1 MYASGYSQV
10 SKSSPQAQK
19 KTQYRSKGKSCGY
32 YMRIVFF
39 FSSLIQSLII
49 VSLVLFLVYGKTQ
62 DSAST
67 VRIQHLEESF
77 SRLSIDNVA
86 LRHQRK
92 NLTNLLNTTLTEKAR
107 NDWDLA
113 KLRYISNI
121 SVIFIQDIDKK
132 LQQCSQRL
140 IFSESISST
149 ARCPTT
155 FQSNCGLMAEQLK
168 ARLELVESNFTQTAQ
183 RMRMEMDQTAKERDR
198 INLEAIHLRRDKS
211 THEKEVEFFRQKC
224 KNDFSESLSG
234 ISNVSKAFLEKI
246 NSLFP
251 SHIAFQLTCP
261 KQREH
266 LEQIRTNCTSL
277 SMEVEDKLQ
286 RYLNVVG
293 GQVSGIQAENSRL
306 KAENWR
312 LSDDYR
318 WCSMNRTDLILQH
331 RKNLDKLQWKHD
343 EDKEI
348 LLMDK
353 MRLNGEIDVLQS
365 DVKYKS
371 KSIDHLTERLKQLN
385 MSCVSKTGFSGF
397 PGGTIGAGISVGS
410 GFSKPVAAGT
420 GSHFGSTFNKPVAA
434 GTGSSVGSTFN
445 KPVAAGTGSSVG
457 STFNKPVAAGTGSY
471 FGSTFNKPVAAGTGS
486 SVGSTFNKPVAAE
499 TGSYF
504 GSTFNKPV
512 AAGTGSSVG
521 SGLNKPALSGKPS
534 SFGTSSVSSGIG
546 SNKPTSNVKSSS
558 GLGSSSGS
566 TGSTGSTNKS
576 GSTNSGFSWF
586 GSSNSGQS
594 KTGSGTG
601 RGPSTGNS
609 GGNGSPS
616 DAGRTSG
623 TISVA
628 QHIRD
633 LQRIINPSGPEEKQD
648 LSRMLG

>member
-67 VRIQHLEESF
+67 VRIQDLEESF
-77 SRLSIDNVA
+77 SRLSIENVA

-113 KLRYISNI
+113 KLRYFSNI

-132 LQQCSQRL
+132 LQQCSQKL
-140 IFSESISST
+140 FFSESITST
-149 ARCPTT
+149 GRCPTT
-155 FQSNCGLMAEQLK
+155 FQPSCNCGLMTEQLK

-183 RMRMEMDQTAKERDR
+183 RMRMEMDQAAKERDR

-246 NSLFP
+246 DSLFP

-293 GQVSGIQAENSRL
+293 DQVSGIQAENSRL

-331 RKNLDKLQWKHD
+331 RKNLDKLQRKHD

-353 MRLNGEIDVLQS
+353 MRLNGEIDVLHS

-371 KSIDHLTERLKQLN
+371 KSFDHLTERMKQLN
-385 MSCVSKTGFSGF
+385 MSCVSKTGFRGF
-397 PGGTIGAGISVGS
+397 PGGT
-410 GFSKPVAAGT
+410 T
-420 GSHFGSTFNKPVAA
+420 
-434 GTGSSVGSTFN
+434 
-445 KPVAAGTGSSVG
+445 
-457 STFNKPVAAGTGSY
+457 
-471 FGSTFNKPVAAGTGS
+471 
-486 SVGSTFNKPVAAE
+486 
-499 TGSYF
+499 
-504 GSTFNKPV
+504 
-512 AAGTGSSVG
+512 GTGSSVG
-521 SGLNKPALSGKPS
+521 SGLNKPALSGKTS
-534 SFGTSSVSSGIG
+534 SLGTSPASSGIG

-566 TGSTGSTNKS
+566 TNKS
-576 GSTNSGFSWF
+576 GSTNSGFYWF
-586 GSSNSGQS
+586 GDSNSGQS

-609 GGNGSPS
+609 GGIGSPS

>member
-49 VSLVLFLVYGKTQ
+49 VSLVLFLIYGKTQ

-67 VRIQHLEESF
+67 VRIQDLEESF
-77 SRLSIDNVA
+77 SRLSIENVA

-113 KLRYISNI
+113 KLRYFSNI
-121 SVIFIQDIDKK
+121 SAILIQDIDKK
-132 LQQCSQRL
+132 LQQCNQKL
-140 IFSESISST
+140 FFCESMGSST

-155 FQSNCGLMAEQLK
+155 FQLPNSCNCGLMTEQLK
-168 ARLELVESNFTQTAQ
+168 ARLALVESNFTQTAQ

-198 INLEAIHLRRDKS
+198 INLEAIHLRRHKS

-234 ISNVSKAFLEKI
+234 ITNVSKAFLEKI
-246 NSLFP
+246 DSLFP
-251 SHIAFQLTCP
+251 SHIAFQLTCS

-286 RYLNVVG
+286 HYLNVVG
-293 GQVSGIQAENSRL
+293 EQVSGIQAENSRL

-331 RKNLDKLQWKHD
+331 KRNLDKLQRKHD

-353 MRLNGEIDVLQS
+353 MRLNGEIEVLNN

-371 KSIDHLTERLKQLN
+371 KSFDHLTERMKQLN
-385 MSCVSKTGFSGF
+385 MSCTSKTGFSGF
-397 PGGTIGAGISVGS
+397 PGGAAGAGSPFGS
-410 GFSKPVAAGT
+410 AFNKPAAAGA
-420 GSHFGSTFNKPVAA
+420 GSPFGSAFNKPAAAGAGSPFGSAFNKPAAAGAGSPFGSAFNKPAATGAGSPFGSAFNKPVATGA
-434 GTGSSVGSTFN
+434 GSSTGSTF
-445 KPVAAGTGSSVG
+445 
-457 STFNKPVAAGTGSY
+457 
-471 FGSTFNKPVAAGTGS
+471 
-486 SVGSTFNKPVAAE
+486 
-499 TGSYF
+499 
-504 GSTFNKPV
+504 
-512 AAGTGSSVG
+512 
-521 SGLNKPALSGKPS
+521 NKPALSGKTS
-534 SFGTSSVSSGIG
+534 IFGTSSASSGIG
-546 SNKPTSNVKSSS
+546 SNKPTSSVKSSS

-566 TGSTGSTNKS
+566 TGSTGSTTKS

-609 GGNGSPS
+609 GGIGSPS

-623 TISVA
+623 LGGGSISVA

-633 LQRIINPSGPEEKQD
+633 LQRIINPSGPEDKQD

>member
-19 KTQYRSKGKSCGY
+19 KMQYRSKGKSCGY

-67 VRIQHLEESF
+67 VRIQDLEESF
-77 SRLSIDNVA
+77 SRLSIENVA

-113 KLRYISNI
+113 RLRYYTNI
-121 SVIFIQDIDKK
+121 SAILIQDIEKK
-132 LQQCSQRL
+132 LQQCNQKVF
-140 IFSESISST
+140 FSEIST
-149 ARCPTT
+149 ARCPNT
-155 FQSNCGLMAEQLK
+155 FALPSSCNCGLMTEQLK
-168 ARLELVESNFTQTAQ
+168 ARLDLVESNFTQTAQ

-198 INLEAIHLRRDKS
+198 INLEAIHLRRHKS

-246 NSLFP
+246 DSLFP

-318 WCSMNRTDLILQH
+318 WCSMNRTHLILQH
-331 RKNLDKLQWKHD
+331 RQNLDKLQRKHD

-353 MRLNGEIDVLQS
+353 LRLNGEIEVLNN

-371 KSIDHLTERLKQLN
+371 KSLDHLTEKMKQLN
-385 MSCVSKTGFSGF
+385 MSCISKTGFSGF
-397 PGGTIGAGISVGS
+397 PGGT
-410 GFSKPVAAGT
+410 AGT
-420 GSHFGSTFNKPVAA
+420 
-434 GTGSSVGSTFN
+434 
-445 KPVAAGTGSSVG
+445 
-457 STFNKPVAAGTGSY
+457 
-471 FGSTFNKPVAAGTGS
+471 
-486 SVGSTFNKPVAAE
+486 
-499 TGSYF
+499 
-504 GSTFNKPV
+504 
-512 AAGTGSSVG
+512 
-521 SGLNKPALSGKPS
+521 
-534 SFGTSSVSSGIG
+534 
-546 SNKPTSNVKSSS
+546 
-558 GLGSSSGS
+558 
-566 TGSTGSTNKS
+566 
-576 GSTNSGFSWF
+576 
-586 GSSNSGQS
+586 
-594 KTGSGTG
+594 
-601 RGPSTGNS
+601 
-609 GGNGSPS
+609 
-616 DAGRTSG
+616 GRTSG

-628 QHIRD
+628 QHISD